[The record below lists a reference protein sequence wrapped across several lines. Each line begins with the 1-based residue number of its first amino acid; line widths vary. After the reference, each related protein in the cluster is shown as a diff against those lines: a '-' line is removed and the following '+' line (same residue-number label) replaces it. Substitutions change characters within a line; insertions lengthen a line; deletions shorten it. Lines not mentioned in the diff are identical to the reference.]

1 MTAGMMEGFPPAPQS
16 QVTLANWRLAPF
28 NSWAFH
34 HVREI
39 IPSAD
44 IPHDPDGV
52 RALKAAPQD
61 LDRLDVPTSDGKSTT
76 FGQFLAGSNTDGI
89 VILHKGAV
97 VFEQYGNGMTARS
110 PHILMSVSK
119 SMLGLVAGAL
129 AGQGVLDVERPVTDY
144 VPEVAKTA
152 YAGATVRHLLDM
164 RTGVVFDENYLATS
178 GPIIEYRKSTGWNPL
193 APGEAASDLRSFYRH
208 LNEADRPHGGRFH
221 YISVNTD
228 LLGWVVERAAGRRFA
243 DLMSELIWK
252 PMGAAES
259 AYITVDRLGAPRC
272 AGGMCMTTR
281 DLVRVGQL
289 ILERGAR
296 GTKQI
301 IPESWIA
308 DILEAGDPDAW
319 NASTFVE
326 YFPGLDM
333 HYRAKWYVERGD
345 APLLMGLGIHGQNL
359 FIDPANEIVIAKFS
373 SQGPPLDV
381 ELIGVTRAAVNA
393 VRKAFGTHS

>member
-1 MTAGMMEGFPPAPQS
+1 MTERPMEGFPPAPRA
-16 QVTLANWRLAPF
+16 QVTLENWRLAPF

-34 HVREI
+34 HVREL

-52 RALKAAPQD
+52 RALKAAPQN
-61 LDRLDVPTSDGKSTT
+61 LDHLAVPMPNGKSTT
-76 FGQFLAGSNTDGI
+76 FGQFLADSSTDGI
-89 VILHKGAV
+89 VILHRGAL
-97 VFEQYGNGMTARS
+97 VFEQYANGMTARS

-119 SMLGLVAGAL
+119 SMLGLIAGVL
-129 AGQGVLDVERPVTDY
+129 AGQGELDVERPVTDY

-164 RTGVVFDENYLATS
+164 RTGVVFDEDYLATS

-193 APGEAASDLRSFYRH
+193 SPGEAPSDLRSFYRH
-208 LNEADRPHGGRFH
+208 LDEADRPHGGRFH

-228 LLGWVVERAAGRRFA
+228 LLGWVVERAARRRFA
-243 DLMSELIWK
+243 NLMSELVWQ

-281 DLVRVGQL
+281 DLARVGQL

-296 GTKQI
+296 GTRQI
-301 IPESWIA
+301 IPESWLA
-308 DILEAGDPDAW
+308 DILQNGDPDAW

-326 YFPGLDM
+326 YFPGLAM
-333 HYRAKWYVERGD
+333 HYRAKWYVERGRT
-345 APLLMGLGIHGQNL
+345 PLLSGLGIHGQNL
-359 FIDPANEIVIAKFS
+359 FIDPASEIVIAKFS

-381 ELIGVTRAAVNA
+381 DLISVTRAAVDA
-393 VRKAFGTHS
+393 VRKALS